1 MLVGKQVFPVQNAQS
16 EVLLQ
21 LCCQQVD
28 SSAFLHWCNHDSCSQ
43 SFFCNVIALR
53 EVGVVLDF
61 IYSHS
66 QLGARLREGER
77 THDAGMD
84 GLVEIILP
92 PQMTGVIVA
101 VIERWGFS
109 MEESIASY
117 LKRVAQEWD
126 VHVYITIYGKGS
138 GVNTRQSYF
147 CYGIV
152 VEGLA
157 FLLAQLSAYAQHM
170 LVVFFETAFHRWQFI
185 VTEVVAGESLQACL
199 CPFVETF
206 KHGDGE
212 GILHVP
218 VLGLVVDG
226 ITGQSAC
233 IVIFVQII
241 VGWRLISFVNTAIVV
256 KLYRVDEA
264 RYRNIFALVEKRV
277 FGIFLLD
284 GKQTVGCG
292 FSVYGDAGAVVSDVL
307 CG

>member
-1 MLVGKQVFPVQNAQS
+1 
-16 EVLLQ
+16 
-21 LCCQQVD
+21 
-28 SSAFLHWCNHDSCSQ
+28 
-43 SFFCNVIALR
+43 
-53 EVGVVLDF
+53 
-61 IYSHS
+61 
-66 QLGARLREGER
+66 
-77 THDAGMD
+77 MD

-92 PQMTGVIVA
+92 PQMAGVIVA

-152 VEGLA
+152 VECLA

-170 LVVFFETAFHRWQFI
+170 LVVFFETAFHGWQFI
-185 VTEVVAGESLQACL
+185 VSEVVAGESLQACL
-199 CPFVETF
+199 CPFIKTF
-206 KHGDGE
+206 KHGNGE

-226 ITGQSAC
+226 VAGQPAC
-233 IVIFVQII
+233 IVIFIQII
-241 VGWRLISFVNTAIVV
+241 VGRGLISFVNTAIVV
-256 KLYRVDEA
+256 KLYRMDET

-277 FGIFLLD
+277 FGIFLLN
-284 GKQTVGCG
+284 GQQTVGSS
-292 FSVYGDAGAVVSDVL
+292 FSVYCDSGTVVPDVL

>member
-1 MLVGKQVFPVQNAQS
+1 
-16 EVLLQ
+16 
-21 LCCQQVD
+21 
-28 SSAFLHWCNHDSCSQ
+28 
-43 SFFCNVIALR
+43 
-53 EVGVVLDF
+53 
-61 IYSHS
+61 
-66 QLGARLREGER
+66 
-77 THDAGMD
+77 
-84 GLVEIILP
+84 
-92 PQMTGVIVA
+92 
-101 VIERWGFS
+101 

-138 GVNTRQSYF
+138 GVYTRQSYF

-170 LVVFFETAFHRWQFI
+170 LVVFFETAFHGWQFI

-199 CPFVETF
+199 CPFIKTF

-226 ITGQSAC
+226 VAGQPAC
-233 IVIFVQII
+233 IVIFLQII
-241 VGWRLISFVNTAIVV
+241 VGWGLISFVNTAIVV

-284 GKQTVGCG
+284 GKQTVGSS
-292 FSVYGDAGAVVSDVL
+292 FSVYCDSGTVVPDVL
-307 CG
+307 YG